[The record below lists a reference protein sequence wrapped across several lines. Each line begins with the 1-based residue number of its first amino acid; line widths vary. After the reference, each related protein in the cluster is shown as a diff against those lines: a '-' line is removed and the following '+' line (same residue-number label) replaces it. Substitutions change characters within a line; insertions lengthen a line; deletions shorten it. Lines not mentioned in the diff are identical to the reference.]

1 MLGAGLKSRLLFL
14 KPSTQHPSSPAPNTL
29 PLMTPESWQQ
39 IKRIFDEA
47 VELAPSEQGLFLDA
61 ACGPDAA
68 LRREVERMLAAD
80 PADDLEESA
89 FSLFDRGEEVTFRGR
104 RVGRYR
110 ILEEVGRGGMG
121 AVFAA
126 VRDDGEFEQRVALKV
141 IKSGLSTTTIVRRF
155 RHERQILASLEHPNI
170 ARLLDGGMSDDGLP
184 FYVMEFIEG
193 EPIDEYCRSR
203 DLGVRER
210 LELFRQVCAAVSYAH
225 RRLIVHRDLK
235 PSNILVT
242 GEGRAKLLDFGIAK
256 VLSQKESGAQSTATQ
271 LGLMTPDYASPEQFR
286 GETVTT
292 ATDVYSL
299 GVVLYELLTGA
310 PPYDLRGLRLD
321 QMLKVVCETE
331 PPRPSQA
338 VTGRRASDLQTRPLT
353 DGADDDARPA
363 RAAPPPPATRHP
375 QSLRGDLDNIVLK
388 ALRKEPERRYESVE
402 QFAEDIRRHLSELPV
417 SARPDTF
424 AYRASKFVRR
434 NRVGVV
440 AASLIFLALIAGILG
455 TAYQARVARRERA
468 RAEKRFEQV
477 RKLANNVV
485 FKYHDAIASLPGATA
500 TREMLV
506 KDATEYLDNLSQD
519 AQDNPALAQELA
531 LAYLKIGNVQG
542 QTNVANLGDS
552 GGALASYRKS
562 VGILEELSRRDPQS
576 VEHLKNL
583 HQATAQAAYLLVR
596 VQQWKEAEAA
606 GQRLLDISLRLVALE
621 PGSQEYRNLLARA
634 YQIKGDTVEFSGGD
648 EETIKWYRRSLAEA
662 EKTYEQ
668 NSSAELPRRLLVVAM
683 QRLGTRLEYYAE
695 VLRERGEPEAAVA
708 ALYTE
713 AEPLHRRSVELS
725 EALQRDFPHNAGYG
739 RYVTA
744 TSTNLGTA
752 LARVGRGEEGLPY
765 IRRSL
770 EGERAISEKDPK
782 DNEAKWGVAEHWQ
795 YMAFARDAMGQPAE
809 AIAANQEALRILEEI
824 TANDP
829 SNFEFLKQTHLIYN
843 KTGDILLGQRRLA
856 DALAYYRKGM
866 DYAAK
871 MATLNDNSQI
881 AVLRGES
888 NRKIGEA
895 YLALAARGQDPAA
908 LPSARTHLQKAGE
921 DLHALQQR
929 NELGKNHQHK
939 LALIA
944 AALEKVTQLSAQSRP

>member
-1 MLGAGLKSRLLFL
+1 
-14 KPSTQHPSSPAPNTL
+14 
-29 PLMTPESWQQ
+29 MTPESWKQ

-47 VELAPSEQGLFLDA
+47 VELAPSERGPFLDA
-61 ACGPDAA
+61 ACGSDEGV
-68 LRREVERMLAAD
+68 RREVERMLAAD

-89 FSLFDRGEEVTFRGR
+89 FSLFDRGAEVTLRGR
-104 RVGRYR
+104 RLGRYR
-110 ILEEVGRGGMG
+110 ILDEVGRGGMG

-126 VRDDGEFEQRVALKV
+126 VRDDGEFEQKVALKV
-141 IKSGLSTTTIVRRF
+141 IKSGLSTDTIVRRF

-193 EPIDEYCRSR
+193 EPIDEYCRGRALS
-203 DLGVRER
+203 VRER

-242 GEGRAKLLDFGIAK
+242 GEGQAKLLDFGIAK
-256 VLSQKESGAQSTATQ
+256 VLSQNESGAQGTATQ

-286 GETVTT
+286 GEPVTT

-310 PPYDLRGLRLD
+310 LPYDLTGLRLD

-331 PPRPSQA
+331 PTRPSQA
-338 VTGRRASDLQTRPLT
+338 FRDGEAGGRG
-353 DGADDDARPA
+353 DGETKRIEDGETFDEDAPVSPSPRLPVS
-363 RAAPPPPATRHP
+363 PP
-375 QSLRGDLDNIVLK
+375 QLRGDLDNIVLK

-424 AYRASKFVRR
+424 AYRTSKFVRR

-455 TAYQARVARRERA
+455 TAYQARVAQRERA

-562 VGILEELSRRDPQS
+562 VGILEELSRRDPRN
-576 VEHLKNL
+576 VEYLKNL

-606 GQRLLDISLRLVALE
+606 GQRLLDISQQLVALE

-648 EETIKWYRRSLAEA
+648 EETIKWYRRSLSEA

-668 NSSAELPRRLLVVAM
+668 SPSAELPRRLLVVAM

-695 VLRERGEPEAAVA
+695 ILRERGEPEGAVA

-713 AEPLHRRSVELS
+713 AEPLHRRSVEMS
-725 EALQRDFPHNAGYG
+725 EALQRDFPQNAGYG

-744 TSTNLGTA
+744 TGTNLGTA
-752 LARVGRGEEGLPY
+752 LARVGKGGEGIPY
-765 IRRSL
+765 ILRSL
-770 EGERAISEKDPK
+770 ETARAISASDPK
-782 DNEAKWGVAEHWQ
+782 NNEAKWEIAEHWQ

-809 AIAANQEALRILEEI
+809 AIAANREALRILEEI

-829 SNFEFLKQTHLIYN
+829 SNFEFLKQTHLIYS
-843 KTGDILLGQRRLA
+843 KTGDILLRQGRLA

-881 AVLRGES
+881 AVLRSES
-888 NRKIGEA
+888 NRKVGEA
-895 YLALAARGQDPAA
+895 YLALAAGGHDPEA
-908 LPSARTHLQKAGE
+908 LPAARTHLEKAGE
-921 DLHALQQR
+921 DLLALQQR
-929 NELGKNHQHK
+929 NELGRNHQHK

-944 AALEKVTQLSAQSRP
+944 AGMEKVAQLSAHSRP

>member
-1 MLGAGLKSRLLFL
+1 
-14 KPSTQHPSSPAPNTL
+14 
-29 PLMTPESWQQ
+29 MTPESWQR
-39 IKRIFDEA
+39 IKRIFNEA
-47 VELAPSEQGLFLDA
+47 VELSPPEQGVFLDA
-61 ACGPDAA
+61 ACGPDAS

-89 FSLFDRGEEVTFRGR
+89 FSLFDRGEAAAFRGR
-104 RVGRYR
+104 RFGRYR

-126 VRDDGEFEQRVALKV
+126 VRDDGEFDQKVALKV
-141 IKSGLSTTTIVRRF
+141 IKSGLSTDVIVRRF

-193 EPIDEYCRSR
+193 EPIDVYCRAR
-203 DLGVRER
+203 NLGVRER

-256 VLSQKESGAQSTATQ
+256 VVSQGDSGAQSTATQ

-299 GVVLYELLTGA
+299 GVVLYELLTDA
-310 PPYDLRGLRLD
+310 LPYDLTGLRLD

-331 PPRPSQA
+331 PTRPSQA
-338 VTGRRASDLQTRPLT
+338 AAGRATGASDLQTRPLT
-353 DGADDDARPA
+353 GDADDAAAAARPA
-363 RAAPPPPATRHP
+363 HTAISRPAVRNP

-402 QFAEDIRRHLSELPV
+402 QFAEDIRRHLEELPV

-440 AASLIFLALIAGILG
+440 AASLVFLALVAGILG
-455 TAYQARVARRERA
+455 TGYQARVARRERA

-506 KDATEYLDNLSQD
+506 KDAIEYLDNLSQD
-519 AQDNPALAQELA
+519 AQDNPALSQELA

-562 VGILEELSRRDPQS
+562 VGILEELSRGDPRN
-576 VEHLKNL
+576 VEYLKNL

-606 GQRLLDISLRLVALE
+606 GQRLLDISQQLVALE
-621 PGSQEYRNLLARA
+621 PGNQEYRNLLARG
-634 YQIKGDTVEFSGGD
+634 YQIKGDTVEFAGGD
-648 EETIKWYRRSLAEA
+648 EETIKWYRRSLEEA
-662 EKTYEQ
+662 ERTYAQ
-668 NSSAELPRRLLVVAM
+668 NSSAELPRRLLVVAL

-695 VLRERGEPEAAVA
+695 TLRERGEPEGTVA
-708 ALYTE
+708 ALYAE
-713 AEPLHRRSVELS
+713 AAPLHRRSVELS
-725 EALQRDFPHNAGYG
+725 EALRRDFPQNAGYG

-744 TSTNLGTA
+744 TGTNLGTA
-752 LARVGRGEEGLPY
+752 LARVGKGDEGIPY
-765 IRRSL
+765 ILRSL
-770 EGERAISEKDPK
+770 ETARAISASDPK
-782 DNEAKWGVAEHWQ
+782 NNEAKWEIAEHWQ
-795 YMAFARDAMGQPAE
+795 YMAFARDAMGRPAE
-809 AIAANQEALRILEEI
+809 AVEANQQALRILEEI

-843 KTGDILLGQRRLA
+843 KTGDILLRQGRLA

-866 DYAAK
+866 AYAEK

-881 AVLRGES
+881 AVLRSES
-888 NRKIGEA
+888 DRKLGEA
-895 YLALAARGQDPAA
+895 YLAVAAGGRDPGA
-908 LPSARTHLQKAGE
+908 LTAARTHLEKARE
-921 DLHALQQR
+921 DLLALRQR

-939 LALIA
+939 LDLLGSGMERVA
-944 AALEKVTQLSAQSRP
+944 QLSSRPRP